1 MRFSELAP
9 FESAQPTGGFVER
22 KIIDNRF
29 VANKRIGGGSLAEV
43 WKGRDLEDDSEI
55 VLKVFSRAT
64 DVSEHEREAFRR
76 EVLALRALHHPNV
89 VRIRADGIAPE
100 GRPYLILE
108 WAGDPLS
115 DCLQRFGGK
124 WTVFFDAVG
133 EPILDALNAAHLA
146 GIVHRDIKPSNILVD
161 ASGTARLADFNIARI
176 ASHLSPQVT
185 FATYGTAP
193 YCPPEPDDGSYARS
207 RDLYAYAVTVLSAL
221 SGKQLKTR
229 DDVRSA
235 LATLSIPERVRGE
248 LGRCLSDDPKLR
260 PQYAAELLL
269 VLRNHEAPRRQR
281 DSAASQASVGV
292 RFSNAAIRAAEEIAK
307 NIGVPA
313 ARLVAESL
321 AEVRAVKAGRPPVA
335 QDGHAQARFEL
346 WGSRLALICVVP
358 PAADHLLV
366 IHAMSPDPGLFLR
379 VTRTS
384 PQPPFHFADRD
395 QIVGASK
402 CRESLMDFERWFAH
416 SQSQG
421 SSEQGREAAQL
432 FDDLRRIL
440 DLRESWIEEEA
451 ADVQFRNP
459 MDLGADF
466 CQVDVSPEADLRIGE
481 EVAAG
486 RGTHREVRLS
496 VYNVDSGVAELRVLS
511 GQVKWLPRDGVFMR
525 NTGLATSGIRRE
537 REALAAL
544 VNGRAAN
551 ANLLA
556 HFSSPMSL
564 PSIDVPTDL
573 PASELADEWQQR
585 AIASALACSDGCVV
599 LGPPGTGKTTVI
611 AKLVQLMLRE
621 NPNARILLASQTN
634 VALDHALAKM
644 SELGIGSEPGDLIRI
659 GRASDER
666 VRGAGRELL
675 IERVLA
681 SSIGEVSRRCRAA
694 LESMAI
700 DLGVDVRDA
709 DVAEALISHRDAKEH
724 LERLRAVPMSG
735 AEIEQDSVDPQEL
748 SAEERRERTRLAMK
762 RVEDAAENLRQAIA
776 LRGFDPSAS
785 DFRERMAALLQQPG
799 VAKVGNTGR
808 VQRRWVD
815 RARDHQQFESLILN
829 GAKLVACTCVAAGG
843 KLSDLPPFD
852 LVIID
857 EASKATMTE
866 ALVPMV
872 RGKRWMLVGDTRQ
885 LAPFVD
891 AKIETGDESED
902 RLNEVRARSILTHFE
917 EGLGTTGDADSRCVM
932 LRNQRR
938 MAPAICSLVSEV
950 FYGGKLIPEAEDV
963 RRTDLARA
971 IDASSPARRVLWVDT
986 SMLVNRREEFLRDV
1000 ESYRNLAEADRVAAI
1015 LSQIAMG
1022 CGRGGHAGS
1031 SARFLAISGY
1041 SPQQFS
1047 INRALH
1053 SAWRSHAIDQ
1063 RRFPF
1068 ETSTIDAIQGQEADV
1083 VAFSITRSNMDGRS
1097 GFMREFRRLNVAL
1110 SRAKDLLVIVGDA
1123 GWVRGLA
1130 LNEPLRKTLDWVA
1143 AHAGPSVSIIPA
1155 SSGEVNQ

>member
-1 MRFSELAP
+1 M
-9 FESAQPTGGFVER
+9 ER
-22 KIIDNRF
+22 QIIDNRF

-43 WKGRDLEDDSEI
+43 WKGRDLEDDTEI

-64 DVSEHEREAFRR
+64 GVSEHEREAFRR
-76 EVLALRALHHPNV
+76 EVLALRALQHPNV
-89 VRIRADGIAPE
+89 VRIRADGMAQE

-115 DCLQRFGGK
+115 ECLQRFAGK

-146 GIVHRDIKPSNILVD
+146 GIVHRDIKPSNILID
-161 ASGTARLADFNIARI
+161 SSGTARLADFNIARI

-193 YCPPEPDDGSYARS
+193 YCPPEPDDGGYARS
-207 RDLYAYAVTVLSAL
+207 RDLYAFAVTVLSAL
-221 SGKQLKTR
+221 SGTQLKTR

-235 LATLSIPERVRGE
+235 LVDLAIPEQVRGE
-248 LGRCLSDDPKLR
+248 LGRCLSDDPRLR

-281 DSAASQASVGV
+281 ESAASQASVGV
-292 RFSNAAIRAAEEIAK
+292 RFSTAAIRAAEEIAK
-307 NIGVPA
+307 NLGVA
-313 ARLVAESL
+313 AAELVTESL
-321 AEVRAVKAGRPPVA
+321 AEVRAVKAGRPPSGHN
-335 QDGHAQARFEL
+335 GHAQARFEL
-346 WGSRLALICVVP
+346 WGSRLTLICVVP
-358 PAADHLLV
+358 PAADHLRV
-366 IHAMSPDPGLFLR
+366 VHAMSPDPGLFLR

-384 PQPPFHFADRD
+384 PQPPFHFTDRD
-395 QIVGASK
+395 QIVSASK
-402 CRESLMDFERWFAH
+402 CRDSLLDFERWFAQ

-421 SSEQGREAAQL
+421 SSEHGREAAQL

-440 DLRESWIEEEA
+440 DLRESWLEEKA

-466 CQVDVSPEADLRIGE
+466 CQVDLSPEADLRIGE

-486 RGTHREVRLS
+486 RGTQREVRLS

-511 GQVKWLPRDGVFMR
+511 GQVKWLPRDGVFVR

-537 REALAAL
+537 RDALAAL

-564 PSIDVPTDL
+564 PSIDMPAEL
-573 PASELADEWQQR
+573 PASALADEWQQR

-611 AKLVQLMLRE
+611 AHLVQLMLRE

-644 SELGIGSEPGDLIRI
+644 SELGIGNEPGDLVRL
-659 GRASDER
+659 GRTTDPR
-666 VRGAGRELL
+666 VRGAGRDLL
-675 IERVLA
+675 IERVLFN
-681 SSIGEVSRRCRAA
+681 SIDEVSRRCRSA
-694 LESMAI
+694 LESMAA
-700 DLGVDVRDA
+700 DLGIDVRDA

-724 LERLRAVPMSG
+724 LDRLRALPMSG
-735 AEIEQDSVDPQEL
+735 AEPEQGSAEPQEL
-748 SAEERRERTRLAMK
+748 SAEERRERQRLAEK
-762 RVEDAAENLRQAIA
+762 RVKDAADTLKQAIA
-776 LRGFDPSAS
+776 LRGFDPTAP
-785 DFRERMAALLQQPG
+785 DLRERITALLQQPG
-799 VAKVGNTGR
+799 VARVAHTGR

-843 KLSDLPPFD
+843 KLSALPPFD

-872 RGKRWMLVGDTRQ
+872 RGKRWLLVGDTKQ

-891 AKIETGDESED
+891 ATIDTGDDSED

-917 EGLGTTGDADSRCVM
+917 DGLGHTGDADSRCVL

-950 FYGGKLIPEAEDV
+950 FYGGKLIPEAQDT
-963 RRTDLARA
+963 RRTDLAHA
-971 IDASSPARRVLWVDT
+971 IDASYPARRVLWVDT
-986 SMLVNRREEFLRDV
+986 SMLVNRREEFLPDV
-1000 ESYRNLAEADRVAAI
+1000 ESYRNLAEANRVAAI
-1015 LSQIAMG
+1015 LSQVAIG
-1022 CGRGGHAGS
+1022 CSRSGDGS
-1031 SARFLAISGY
+1031 SSATFLAISGY
-1041 SPQQFS
+1041 SPQQLS
-1047 INRALH
+1047 INRALY
-1053 SAWRSHAIDQ
+1053 STWRSHGIDQ

-1068 ETSTIDAIQGQEADV
+1068 DTSTIDAIQGQEADV
-1083 VAFSITRSNMDGRS
+1083 VAFSVTRSNMDGRS
-1097 GFMREFRRLNVAL
+1097 GFMREFRRMNVAL
-1110 SRAKDLLVIVGDA
+1110 SRAKEFLVIVGDA

-1143 AHAGPSVSIIPA
+1143 AHAGPSVGIIPA